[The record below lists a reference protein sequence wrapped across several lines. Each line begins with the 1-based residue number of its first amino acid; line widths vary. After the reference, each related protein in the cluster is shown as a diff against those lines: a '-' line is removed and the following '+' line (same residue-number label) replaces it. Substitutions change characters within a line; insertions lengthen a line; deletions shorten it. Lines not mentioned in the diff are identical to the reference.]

1 MFVPKS
7 EIIRTAQWNRYT
19 NHLTTAD
26 VSSSIICEVFLIFFF
41 NYLTKLPK
49 KKELNTLFPN
59 AS

>member
-26 VSSSIICEVFLIFFF
+26 VSSSIICEVFVIFFS
-41 NYLTKLPK
+41 NYLTELL
-49 KKELNTLFPN
+49 KEKEFNALFPN